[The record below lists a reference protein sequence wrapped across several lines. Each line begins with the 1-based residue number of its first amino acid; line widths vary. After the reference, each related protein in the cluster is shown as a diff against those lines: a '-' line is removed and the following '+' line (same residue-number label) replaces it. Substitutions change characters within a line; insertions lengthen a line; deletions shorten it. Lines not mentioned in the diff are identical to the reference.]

1 MKTRKNNIDHLRQMT
16 FEWTLFRERV
26 KILLTDH
33 RIRVVGFPKVN
44 TKYTEIQT
52 KQKLD
57 KKKKFVL
64 TPSLSKKNKFDP
76 INLVQITFLF

>member
-57 KKKKFVL
+57 KKKK
-64 TPSLSKKNKFDP
+64 SLFWLLLWVKKTSSIQSTWYK
-76 INLVQITFLF
+76 